1 MRDYYLDV
9 LKRGIT
15 AKGNIWLVPWVRVTP
30 ARTAALT
37 VADKHVDAR

>member
-30 ARTAALT
+30 SAHRSI
-37 VADKHVDAR
+37 DGGR